1 VEELPISVSEK
12 QHPLSLLHSILK
24 ESIMTTDLTK
34 ISGIGA
40 NSAKALTE
48 AGFDTIEAI
57 AKTTPAALGKVSG
70 FGPKRAERVIASAK
84 ELTQDAKPA
93 AAKPTPVV
101 APAVAAKQT
110 TRVARFGRTRT
121 FFASA
126 AVLLLLVAAVLY
138 FGYQNGIGGFS
149 PVQTAQQDTSSA
161 PDSQGAMM
169 PGQRPMHLAGMP
181 GNPAMAGQRTAMQ
194 GQQPMGNAG
203 MTESGAM
210 PAMQRHPNEP
220 EWVARRRAQSEAQ
233 AQMHRARSEKIREE
247 SWNRYVASLPPAQAA
262 QVTRQHEMAMR
273 QMEESQRRQAA
284 MIQQHNAYINQRY
297 GNQRFGG

>member
-1 VEELPISVSEK
+1 VKEFPVFTY
-12 QHPLSLLHSILK
+12 SIFK
-24 ESIMTTDLTK
+24 EVIMTTDLTK

-40 NSAKALTE
+40 NSATALAE

-57 AKTTPAALGKVSG
+57 AKASPEALEKANG
-70 FGPKRAERVIASAK
+70 FGLKRAERIIASAK

-93 AAKPTPVV
+93 PVV
-101 APAVAAKQT
+101 APAVAAKQAG
-110 TRVARFGRTRT
+110 RSAGRGRTRT

-126 AVLLLLVAAVLY
+126 AVLLFLVAAIVY
-138 FGYQNGIGGFS
+138 FGYQNGIGGFV
-149 PVQTAQQDTSSA
+149 PVQTAQQDTSNA
-161 PDSQGAMM
+161 PANQGAMM
-169 PGQRPMHLAGMP
+169 PGQHPMRPMRGAGMP
-181 GNPAMAGQRTAMQ
+181 GNPAMGGQRTAMQ
-194 GQQPMGNAG
+194 GQQPMGEADK
-203 MTESGAM
+203 TEFGAM

-220 EWVARRRAQSEAQ
+220 EWVTRQRAESNARAE
-233 AQMHRARSEKIREE
+233 MHRARAEKIRAD

-297 GNQRFGG
+297 GG